1 MALFGKKDPCAIC
14 GGPVKG
20 LLPHKIEKQLVCRDC
35 YGTVDLPDDVIGE
48 ITLKDFKAYMA
59 FRDQNA
65 LIKSRFTATHTI
77 DLGLFSSKIVV
88 DTNNRLFCMDKDLE
102 KTIFEGKDIVSFA
115 IKEDSFMLFEG
126 RANGLKSFP
135 SSVRE
140 CIMSLT
146 PQINR
151 MNMHQNLQNISSAFG
166 VEKEN
171 RTNSTPLEIPEP
183 FAKFNIEIYVNHP
196 YWRTI
201 TAQMS
206 APGINNDRPDLNEY
220 LREYTESAL
229 LMEELAN
236 SLTEIAF
243 PAAQNQT
250 SESTIASAQTDAV
263 GEIRRYKELF
273 DQGIITE
280 DEFNAK
286 KRQLLGI

>member
-1 MALFGKKDPCAIC
+1 
-14 GGPVKG
+14 
-20 LLPHKIEKQLVCRDC
+20 
-35 YGTVDLPDDVIGE
+35 
-48 ITLKDFKAYMA
+48 
-59 FRDQNA
+59 
-65 LIKSRFTATHTI
+65 
-77 DLGLFSSKIVV
+77 
-88 DTNNRLFCMDKDLE
+88 MDKDLE
-102 KTIFEGKDIVSFA
+102 KTIFEGKDIVYFS
-115 IKEDSFMLFEG
+115 IKEDSYTLYEG
-126 RANGLKSFP
+126 TADGLKHFDST
-135 SSVRE
+135 VRE
-140 CIMSLT
+140 QIMSLA
-146 PQINR
+146 PHINR
-151 MNMHQNLQNISSAFG
+151 MNLQHDLKNLASAFG

-183 FAKFNIEIYVNHP
+183 FAKFNIEIHVNHP

-229 LMEELAN
+229 LMEKLAN
-236 SLTEIAF
+236 ALAEIAF
-243 PAAQNQT
+243 PAAQNQP
-250 SESTIASAQTDAV
+250 SASTIASAQTDAV

>member
-35 YGTVDLPDDVIGE
+35 YGTVDLPDDIVGE
-48 ITLKDFKAYMA
+48 ITLKDFKAYMT
-59 FRDQNA
+59 FRDQNS
-65 LIKSRFTATHTI
+65 LLKSRFSATHTI

-102 KTIFEGKDIVSFA
+102 KTIFEGKDIVYFS
-115 IKEDSFMLFEG
+115 IKEDSYTLYEG
-126 RANGLKSFP
+126 TADGLKHFDST
-135 SSVRE
+135 VRE
-140 CIMSLT
+140 QIMSLA
-146 PQINR
+146 PHINR
-151 MNMHQNLQNISSAFG
+151 MNLQHDLKNLASAFG

-171 RTNSTPLEIPEP
+171 RTNSAPLEIPEP
-183 FAKFNIEIYVNHP
+183 FAKFNIEIRVNHP
-196 YWRTI
+196 YWDTV

-206 APGINNDRPDLNEY
+206 APSINNDRPDLNEY

-229 LMEELAN
+229 LMEKLAN
-236 SLTEIAF
+236 ALAEIAF
-243 PAAQNQT
+243 PAAQNLQ
-250 SESTIASAQTDAV
+250 SESASQTDSV
-263 GEIRRYKELF
+263 DEIRRFKELL

-280 DEFNAK
+280 EEFTAK